1 MTGKE
6 IIKITFTLVVIY
18 LAGALLLAAVYAKTS
33 PVIYRKNMQEKQEA
47 LQKMMPKA
55 DEIVKLGDWEPHEKH
70 AEYYSGFEHAADVVK
85 GGAYFV
91 VWKSRNI
98 KDCLRIELLHDGKA
112 VKALAECA
120 PNDGRYPLETGG
132 IADGSGYKVRVG
144 TKDGSVSAESGE
156 FAVSSRPLEAPSGE
170 KAAEGPAKKG
180 GEEAAKPASDA
191 PSISDVIVGTR
202 IGYIVE
208 TYGKG
213 YSSYI
218 DILFAV
224 NDQFTVEKLNILH
237 HAETP
242 GLGDEI
248 TAPWFKDQFKG
259 KDEAHLVV
267 KKGET
272 KDYIQAITGA
282 TISSRAVTEDGVR
295 KGLEFLKEALE
306 KGKGGEGHGP
316 SAGKD

>member
-6 IIKITFTLVVIY
+6 IIKITFTLVAIY

-33 PVIYRKNMQEKQEA
+33 PVIYRKNMEEKQAA
-47 LQKMMPKA
+47 LQKMMPRA
-55 DEIVKLGDWEPHEKH
+55 DDIVKLGDWEPHEKH
-70 AEYYSGFEHAADVVK
+70 AEYYSGFEDTPDVVK

-98 KDCLRIELLHDGKA
+98 KECVRIELLRDGKA

-120 PNDGRYPLETGG
+120 PNDGRFPLDAAAL
-132 IADGSGYKVRVG
+132 ADGSGYKVRVAA
-144 TKDGSVSAESGE
+144 KDGSVSAESPA
-156 FAVSSRPLEAPSGE
+156 FAVSARPLETAAPE
-170 KAAEGPAKKG
+170 KEAEGPAK
-180 GEEAAKPASDA
+180 EAAQEAPDA
-191 PSISDVIVGTR
+191 RVISNVIVGKK

-218 DILFAV
+218 DILFSV
-224 NDQFTVEKLNILH
+224 DDQFKVEKISILH

-248 TAPWFKDQFKG
+248 QAPWFKKQFAG

-295 KGLEFLKEALE
+295 KGLEFLKEALD